1 VGGRR
6 STRGDVIA
14 VVEAAYDLGADD
26 EQWLC
31 GVVAA
36 AARLFPPG
44 RGAYAL
50 THDPTA
56 GRVRRWRSAGID
68 AKTLAEMLTALG
80 GGNLDDTPTTRVF
93 PPVIW
98 ERMVLPYPR
107 AITLRAL
114 FPSRSRDPFMAG
126 MLAAAGNQI
135 GVRGTDERGE
145 GVVLSSPGSPVPGTT
160 PGWPLFERLGTH
172 LAAGYRLR
180 QALGGTPG
188 LGAAE
193 AVFTSAGRLEHLG
206 ASDGWEREA
215 AEDAALAGR
224 ARPRGRDALAR
235 LLARRAARVRE
246 AVGPLRRAS
255 SARALAL
262 WRGLFDGRW
271 SLVGQHDRDGKRFLL
286 AIPNPP
292 EARARTAL
300 SRRERQVVALLCAGC
315 SAKQVSYEL
324 GLARSTV
331 SGHLKTALRKLRL
344 RNLSELLAFAG
355 AG

>member
-1 VGGRR
+1 VGSRG
-6 STRGDVIA
+6 SKRGDVIA
-14 VVEAAYDLGADD
+14 VVEAAYDLAADD

-31 GVVAA
+31 GIVAA

-50 THDPTA
+50 THEPDA
-56 GRVRRWRSAGID
+56 GVVRRWRSTGVD
-68 AKTLAEMLTALG
+68 AKTIAEILMPLG
-80 GGNLDDTPTTRVF
+80 GHSPDNTPPARFF
-93 PPVIW
+93 PPAIW

-114 FPSRSRDPFMAG
+114 FPARSRDPFMAG
-126 MLAAAGNQI
+126 AIAAAGNQI

-145 GVVLSSPGSPVPGTT
+145 GVVLSSPGSRAPGAT

-193 AVFTSAGRLEHLG
+193 AVFTSAGRLEHVG
-206 ASDGWEREA
+206 ESDGWEREA
-215 AEDAALAGR
+215 AEDAALGGR

-235 LLARRAARVRE
+235 LLARRAAGVRE
-246 AVGPLRRAS
+246 AMGPLRRVS
-255 SARALAL
+255 SARALSL

-292 EARARTAL
+292 GARARAAL
-300 SRRERQVVALLCAGC
+300 TWRERQVAALLCQGC

-331 SGHLKTALRKLRL
+331 SGHLKAVLRKLRL
-344 RNLSELLAFAG
+344 RNLSELIALAG